1 MTLGGKQILRNM
13 LQPTSIQAIGNE
25 IAILWNDGQ
34 ESYFPMPYLRQKSPS
49 AENIGETDIFGVVH
63 GGAPPSDH
71 SGVRVLNWNL
81 VGNYAIRFEF
91 SDGHR
96 TGLYSYRYLRDLSP
110 EAS

>member
-1 MTLGGKQILRNM
+1 M
-13 LQPTSIQAIGNE
+13 LQPSSLQAIGNE

-34 ESYFPMPYLRQKSPS
+34 ENYFPMAFLRKKSPS

-63 GGAPPSDH
+63 GGAPPAEH
-71 SGVRVLNWNL
+71 QGVTVTGWHY

-96 TGLYSYRYLRDLSP
+96 TGLYSYPYLRKLKP
-110 EAS
+110 EEEA